1 MGIEYMDL
9 FNKSK
14 VFIQKGISNR
24 NESDMSEFLL
34 WASLSL
40 EILGKATLAYVHP
53 SLVVDPNDPKGLL
66 VACGYKKHDDF
77 KTIQA
82 KTVFERLQTS
92 LSIKKFDQRKK
103 EFCMSLAN
111 KRNAELHSGLL
122 PFDGIRL
129 EAILPQLWEVC
140 VILLEFQNKKLE
152 EWIGKDEA
160 TRALQ
165 IIENHSAILK
175 TIVESRVES
184 YRKEYIRKYS
194 STPPIIKY
202 VLDEDEELIT
212 CPSCNNEAIAYGE
225 LNDKEYTE
233 ESDKNPWY
241 SVFKYYYDITQVH
254 CWYCD
259 LKLNGYEEVSIVID
273 EPAFTKLV
281 EEEPDYDYDYG
292 ND

>member
-1 MGIEYMDL
+1 MGIEYIDL

-14 VFIQKGISNR
+14 VFIKKGIINR
-24 NESDMSEFLL
+24 NENDMSEFLL

-53 SLVVDPNDPKGLL
+53 SLIVDPNDPKGLL

-82 KTVFERLQTS
+82 KTVFERLHTS
-92 LSIKKFDQRKK
+92 LSITKFDQRKK
-103 EFCMSLAN
+103 DFCMSLAN

-140 VILLEFQNKKLE
+140 VILLEFQNKQLDD
-152 EWIGKDEA
+152 WIGKEEA
-160 TRALQ
+160 ARALQ
-165 IIENHSAILK
+165 IIADHSAILK

-184 YRKEYIRKYS
+184 FRQEYRRKYS
-194 STPPIIKY
+194 QTPPTYKY
-202 VLDEDEELIT
+202 ILDENEELIN
-212 CPSCNNEAIAYGE
+212 CPACDNEALAYGE
-225 LNDKEYTE
+225 LNDKEYLSR
-233 ESDKNPWY
+233 SDETPWY
-241 SVFKYYYDITQVH
+241 TEYRYFYDITEVH
-254 CWYCD
+254 CWYCN
-259 LKLNGYEEVSIVID
+259 LKLNGYDEVEIIID
-273 EPAFTKLV
+273 EPAFTKDV
-281 EEEPDYDYDYG
+281 DEEPDYDYDYG